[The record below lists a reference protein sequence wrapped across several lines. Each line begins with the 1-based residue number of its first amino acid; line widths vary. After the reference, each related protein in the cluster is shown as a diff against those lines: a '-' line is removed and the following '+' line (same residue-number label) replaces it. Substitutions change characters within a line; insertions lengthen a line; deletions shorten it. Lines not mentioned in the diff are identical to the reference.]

1 MAIKKETEKK
11 PAWKS
16 SRKLESGNKSTAMPG
31 KDRKDIEKTID
42 SLREEASKIKKPE
55 KSERDDPNYISPF
68 KLFEYRKKG
77 LTLMEVSKV
86 TGINYNTLRVKY
98 AKAYEDVD
106 NLEEFKNLRADLFA
120 YYQRLILSTITI
132 SELEKASLGQRLTV
146 LGILFD
152 KEKIERN
159 GGGLSMDLLSLA
171 INKVEV
177 YLSKNQFNVNT
188 GKVAPVAEKLSSDQV
203 IDVIPEDK
211 PALLSSD
218 SKSSLVA
225 D

>member
-1 MAIKKETEKK
+1 MTVKKETEKK

-16 SRKLESGNKSTAMPG
+16 PRKLASGNESKGMSG
-31 KDRKDIEKTID
+31 KDRKDIEKTIVKV
-42 SLREEASKIKKPE
+42 REDTAKKKTPAKRPE
-55 KSERDDPNYISPF
+55 DDPNYLSPF

-77 LTLMEVSKV
+77 LTFPEIAKLTGGNEV
-86 TGINYNTLRVKY
+86 TLRQRY
-98 AKAYEDVD
+98 AKAFADVD

-120 YYQRLILSTITI
+120 YYQRLILTTI
-132 SELEKASLGQRLTV
+132 SIEELQKASLGQRLTI

-177 YLSKNQFNVNT
+177 YLSKNQFNVTT
-188 GKVAPVAEKLSSDQV
+188 GKVAPVADKLSSDQV

-211 PALLSSD
+211 PALISSD